1 MWGSG
6 GQAPDRAAAVGLRPR
21 LTCASVAG
29 QVRTAAAAERS
40 DPTDPEGER
49 KEGMRWRGAER
60 RGPLMS
66 H

>member
-40 DPTDPEGER
+40 DPTDPGVKER
-49 KEGMRWRGAER
+49 KG
-60 RGPLMS
+60 
-66 H
+66 